1 MIDINSLQKGEV
13 ISADELEILFGC
25 ERDRKPYRLKTI
37 KLIERIQEES
47 NQAGTPL
54 LCKCDGEDIRILTDT
69 EALSYK
75 AEEHDLTC
83 RRIYR
88 YARHLNRIDSNNL
101 TKKKTVLLEREIIN
115 QSRIAQ
121 VVKRERRTLGMKP
134 HRT

>member
-1 MIDINSLQKGEV
+1 MIDIGSLQKGEI
-13 ISADELEILFGC
+13 ISALVLEAIFGC
-25 ERDRKPYRLKTI
+25 ERDRKRYRLKTI

-47 NQAGTPL
+47 NRDGMPL
-54 LCKCDGEDIRILTDT
+54 LCKCDGDDIRILTDT
-69 EALSYK
+69 EAVSYK

-101 TKKKTVLLEREIIN
+101 TKKKTVLLEKEIIN
-115 QSRIAQ
+115 QSRVAQ
-121 VVKRERRTLGMKP
+121 VVKRERRVLGMKP